1 MSISPLRSPIKYPG
15 GKRKLF
21 AEINQRLPA
30 GSFKYAEPFF
40 GGGSIGLQ
48 LAGEGRLTRLVAG
61 EACGPVRAFWE
72 ALHTGTLPGGI
83 HEWIMRMSTD
93 RGPEDFALWRNRLN
107 RLVKSDQLE
116 KHADLRAKMGAL
128 FYALNQTCMNGLVR
142 FNSSGEF
149 NAPIGKKQ
157 DSSFH
162 RFKPDFDHLDR
173 CQRALR
179 GAAFQIYPTWA
190 EALAPIADG
199 WTPERPRD
207 YWSVYA
213 DPPYTGGFVGYTPE
227 GWTSDDDIKLF
238 TGLAWAADYG
248 ARVVLSQP
256 DTEWSR
262 DCCAQLLKGW
272 QVDSL
277 GVGRPV
283 NSDGEGRGPVGEL
296 LIWNKPVER
305 VTVPVDVDLRLRADY
320 DPGILRVTVPAQPA
334 VISVNITTDPI
345 PDDNDGG
352 LV

>member
-15 GKRKLF
+15 GKRKLIP
-21 AEINQRLPA
+21 EILQRLPVDL
-30 GSFKYAEPFF
+30 SLLCEPFF
-40 GGGSIGLQ
+40 GGGSLGLQ
-48 LAGEGRLTRLVAG
+48 LAGEGKLRRLVAG
-61 EACGPVRAFWE
+61 EACEPVRALWE
-72 ALHTGTLPGGI
+72 GLANGKHVVEAHLRVFAELANQKGPLAFYEHCRRELNAGCHDSSLQAALL
-83 HEWIMRMSTD
+83 
-93 RGPEDFALWRNRLN
+93 L
-107 RLVKSDQLE
+107 
-116 KHADLRAKMGAL
+116 
-128 FYALNQTCMNGLVR
+128 ALNKTCNNGIVR
-142 FNSSGEF
+142 FNRAGEF
-149 NAPIGKKQ
+149 NVPIGKKQ
-157 DSSFH
+157 DGSFH
-162 RFKPDFDHLDR
+162 RFKPDFDHLER

-179 GAAFQIYPTWA
+179 GAAFQIYPTWM
-190 EALAPIADG
+190 EALALADLADG
-199 WTPERPRD
+199 WTPERARAGD
-207 YWSVYA
+207 WSVYA

-238 TGLAWAADYG
+238 TALAWASDYG

-305 VTVPVDVDLRLRADY
+305 VTVPVDIDLRLRADY
-320 DPGILRVTVPAQPA
+320 STSDSLRVMAPAQPA
-334 VISVNITTDPI
+334 IISVNITTDPI
-345 PDDNDGG
+345 PEADDGG

>member
-21 AEINQRLPA
+21 AEISQRLPS

-48 LAGEGRLTRLVAG
+48 LAGEGRLTRFVAG

-149 NAPIGKKQ
+149 NAPVGKKQ
-157 DSSFH
+157 DGGFYQ
-162 RFKPDFDHLDR
+162 FQPDFERLDR
-173 CQRALR
+173 ARAALV
-179 GAAFQIYPTWA
+179 GARFEIRPSWRAVTELVMRSDGESSQWVIYM
-190 EALAPIADG
+190 
-199 WTPERPRD
+199 
-207 YWSVYA
+207 
-213 DPPYTGGFVGYTPE
+213 DPPYTGGFVDYTAE
-227 GWTSDDDIKLF
+227 GWSSDDDIELYE
-238 TGLAWAADYG
+238 AARELG
-248 ARVVLSQP
+248 AVRERVVISQP
-256 DTEWSR
+256 DTEWAR
-262 DCCAQLLKGW
+262 DCCASILKGW
-272 QVDSL
+272 QVDKIQ
-277 GVGRPV
+277 VGRPI
-283 NSDGEGRGPVGEL
+283 NSDGQGRGPVGEL
-296 LIWNKPVER
+296 LIWNKPVDKVWVPVAGTINFSCGQDKPVER
-305 VTVPVDVDLRLRADY
+305 VMA
-320 DPGILRVTVPAQPA
+320 PAEPSLI
-334 VISVNITTDPI
+334 VLNITTDPI
-345 PDDNDGG
+345 PDDNCG
-352 LV
+352 LA

>member
-21 AEINQRLPA
+21 AEINQRLPP
-30 GSFKYAEPFF
+30 GSFKYVEPFF

-72 ALHTGTLPGGI
+72 ALHTGTLPDGI
-83 HEWIMRMSTD
+83 HEWIKRMSTD

-116 KHADLRAKMGAL
+116 KHADLRVKLGTL

-157 DSSFH
+157 DGSYYQLE
-162 RFKPDFDHLDR
+162 PDCYHLAR
-173 CQRALR
+173 VRAALV
-179 GAAFQIYPTWA
+179 GAQFEIHPSWRAVTELVMGSDGEPSQWAIYM
-190 EALAPIADG
+190 
-199 WTPERPRD
+199 
-207 YWSVYA
+207 
-213 DPPYTGGFVGYTPE
+213 DPPYTGGFVDYTPE
-227 GWTSDDDIKLF
+227 GWSSDDDIELYE
-238 TGLAWAADYG
+238 AARELG
-248 ARVVLSQP
+248 AVRERVVISQP
-256 DTEWSR
+256 DTEWAR
-262 DCCAQLLKGW
+262 DCCSSILKGW
-272 QVDSL
+272 QVDKIQ
-277 GVGRPV
+277 VGRPI
-283 NSDGEGRGPVGEL
+283 NSDGQGRGPVGEL

-305 VTVPVDVDLRLRADY
+305 VTVPVDIDLRLRAGY
-320 DPGILRVTVPAQPA
+320 PRVDTV
-334 VISVNITTDPI
+334 VFDDITDPTS
-345 PDDNDGG
+345 DDNCG

>member
-15 GKRKLF
+15 GKRKLIP
-21 AEINQRLPA
+21 EILQRLPA
-30 GSFKYAEPFF
+30 DLSLLCEPFF
-40 GGGSIGLQ
+40 GGGSLGLQ
-48 LAGEGRLTRLVAG
+48 LAGEGKLRRLVAG
-61 EACGPVRAFWE
+61 EACEPVRALWE
-72 ALHTGTLPGGI
+72 GLANGKHVVEAHLRVFAELANQKGPLEFYDYCRRELNAGGHDSSLQAALL
-83 HEWIMRMSTD
+83 
-93 RGPEDFALWRNRLN
+93 L
-107 RLVKSDQLE
+107 
-116 KHADLRAKMGAL
+116 
-128 FYALNQTCMNGLVR
+128 ALNKTCNNGIVR
-142 FNSSGEF
+142 FNRAGEF
-149 NAPIGKKQ
+149 NVSIGKKQ
-157 DSSFH
+157 DGSFH

-179 GAAFQIYPTWA
+179 GAGFQIHSTWT
-190 EALAPIADG
+190 EALAAANDG
-199 WTPERPRD
+199 
-207 YWSVYA
+207 WSVYA

-238 TGLAWAADYG
+238 TGLAWASDYG

-305 VTVPVDVDLRLRADY
+305 VTVPVDIDLRLRADY

-334 VISVNITTDPI
+334 VIPVNITTDPI
-345 PDDNDGG
+345 SEDDDGG

>member
-15 GKRKLF
+15 GKRKLIP
-21 AEINQRLPA
+21 EILQRLPVDL
-30 GSFKYAEPFF
+30 SLLCEPFF
-40 GGGSIGLQ
+40 GGGSLGLQ
-48 LAGEGRLTRLVAG
+48 LAGEGKLRRLVAG
-61 EACGPVRAFWE
+61 EACEPVRALWE
-72 ALHTGTLPGGI
+72 AVANSPFVLRDFLRNYAEIYNVDPFRAYDD
-83 HEWIMRMSTD
+83 MRTQ
-93 RGPEDFALWRNRLN
+93 LN
-107 RLVKSDQLE
+107 SSRSLE
-116 KHADLRAKMGAL
+116 LSPARIGAL
-128 FYALNQTCMNGLVR
+128 LLALNKTCNNGIVR
-142 FNSSGEF
+142 FNRAGEF
-149 NAPIGKKQ
+149 NVPIGKKQ
-157 DSSFH
+157 DGSFH
-162 RFKPDFDHLDR
+162 RFKPDFDHLER

-179 GAAFQIYPTWA
+179 GAAFQIYPTWM
-190 EALAPIADG
+190 EALALADLADG
-199 WTPERPRD
+199 WTPERARAGD
-207 YWSVYA
+207 WSVYA

-238 TGLAWAADYG
+238 TALAWASDYG

-305 VTVPVDVDLRLRADY
+305 VTVPVDIDLRLRADY
-320 DPGILRVTVPAQPA
+320 STSDSLRVMAPAQPA
-334 VISVNITTDPI
+334 IISVNITTDPI
-345 PDDNDGG
+345 PEADDGG